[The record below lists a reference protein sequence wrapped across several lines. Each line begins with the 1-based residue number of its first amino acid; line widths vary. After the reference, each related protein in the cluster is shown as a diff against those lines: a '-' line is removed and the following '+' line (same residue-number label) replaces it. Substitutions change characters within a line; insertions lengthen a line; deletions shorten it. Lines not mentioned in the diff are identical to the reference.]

1 MDPITLD
8 QLNVFL
14 QVAATGS
21 FSSAARSMHRAQ
33 SAVSYS
39 VANFERLLGVKLF
52 DRTTH
57 TPTLSEAGESLLGD
71 ARSIQYRVDE
81 LLARARGMAQGVEPR
96 LKIAVSVM
104 FPMGELVEAL
114 GAFRTQ
120 FPAVS
125 LVLHTEI
132 LGGVSQMVL
141 DGAATLGIS
150 EPLPKPARG
159 LQQWPLTTVEMVHVV
174 SASHPLAKMRRTKGA
189 RAVPSAILE
198 EHVQLV
204 VSDRSR
210 LTQGTDHGVLGGR
223 TWRLA
228 DLGTKLA
235 FLRAGFGWGGMPLHM
250 VESDLAAG
258 TLVRI
263 RPAEIGEL
271 RLPLL
276 TVFRGQEPPGPAGR
290 WLIERLHARASTPAT
305 KASKTTASTTKAR
318 PPKKR
323 ATARGAPARAQ
334 ARSETA
340 P

>member
-52 DRTTH
+52 DRSTH
-57 TPTLSEAGESLLGD
+57 TPTLSEAGHSLLGD
-71 ARSIQYRVDE
+71 VRSIQYRVDE
-81 LLARARGMAQGVEPR
+81 LVARARGIARGVEPR

-104 FPMGELVEAL
+104 FPMRELVDAL

-120 FPAVS
+120 FPGVS

-141 DGAATLGIS
+141 DGTATIGIS
-150 EPLPKPARG
+150 EPLPKPARR

-174 SASHPLAKMRRTKGA
+174 SASHPLGAA
-189 RAVPSAILE
+189 RAKRARAIPSAILE

-210 LTQGTDHGVLGGR
+210 LTEGTDHGVLGGR

-250 VESDLAAG
+250 VEADLAAG

-263 RPAEIGEL
+263 RPAEIGGGK
-271 RLPLL
+271 LPLL
-276 TVFRGQEPPGPAGR
+276 TVFRAQDPPGPAGR
-290 WLIERLHARASTPAT
+290 WLIERLHARASAPAT
-305 KASKTTASTTKAR
+305 KTKTKTKKG
-318 PPKKR
+318 PKR
-323 ATARGAPARAQ
+323 ATARGAPPRAG
-334 ARSETA
+334 ARSGSA
-340 P
+340 L